1 MTRNQDLA
9 KLSQAERR
17 KLLQFVTS
25 FAWTDLTI
33 TAGELAY
40 IHRLVARLHLTPE
53 EAQDV
58 ERWIKT
64 PPQPED
70 VDPTTIPRA
79 HREIFLGAVKD
90 LALADGGA
98 TPEEKESLALLEAL
112 TR

>member
-1 MTRNQDLA
+1 MTRSQDLA
-9 KLSQAERR
+9 KLGPNERR

-40 IHRLVARLHLTPE
+40 IHRLVSRLHLTPD
-53 EAQDV
+53 EAMDV
-58 ERWIKT
+58 ERWLKT

-79 HREIFLGAVKD
+79 HREIFLGAVKE

-98 TPEEKESLALLEAL
+98 SDEEKESLALLESL